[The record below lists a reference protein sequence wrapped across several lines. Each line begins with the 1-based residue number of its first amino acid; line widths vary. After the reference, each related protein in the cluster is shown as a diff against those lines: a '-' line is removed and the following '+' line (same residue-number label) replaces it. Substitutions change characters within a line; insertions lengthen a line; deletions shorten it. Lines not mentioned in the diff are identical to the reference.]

1 MFDLTHLANSH
12 RLFFLNG
19 NDISLNEFI
28 IDINHYRAKIR
39 NFKKA
44 QSSAN
49 QLINT
54 PLKVVLYH
62 SDTYQ
67 FSIRLFALSAES
79 IDVYFPSNSQIQT
92 LDSLFATTDAFSGEL
107 GHEITFPSIES
118 VDFERKS
125 DNPQLNSTSGFSWPD
140 SGDLYF
146 STSGSTGDAKIIHKS
161 WQQINLEL
169 AQLQNVFNI
178 KRYEKLIATVSHQH
192 IYGLLFRLL
201 WPLSNGTLISDTFEY
216 PEHVKSALQSDKKV
230 ALISS
235 PAFLKRLINDNVLAA
250 YSNHFSYIFSS
261 GGLLADDIAIHL
273 NQQLDFPI
281 TQVYGSTETGGIA
294 YRQVDSLP
302 ASHWQTFKGITLSVE
317 AQSKRL
323 ILQSPWV
330 SDSSMLLDDMGE
342 LTSATEFTLQGRI
355 DRNVKLEEK
364 RVNLSA
370 MEQVAN
376 EHCWINESRIL
387 LKTGKRDVLFAVL
400 SLTELGLVKR
410 DELTTIAFT
419 REIKNHLLGK
429 FELVCLPKKWRY
441 LTELPYNSQGKLVQR
456 ELEKLF
462 E

>member
-1 MFDLTHLANSH
+1 VFNLAHLANSH
-12 RLFFLNG
+12 RLFLLNG
-19 NDISLNEFI
+19 NEISVNEFLV
-28 IDINHYRAKIR
+28 DINHYRRKVR
-39 NFKKA
+39 RFKKA
-44 QSSAN
+44 HTSAN
-49 QLINT
+49 KLINT
-54 PLKVVLYH
+54 PRKVVLFH

-67 FSIRLFALSAES
+67 FAIRLFALSAEL

-92 LDSLFATTDAFSGEL
+92 LNSLFEVADAFSGEL
-107 GHEITFPSIES
+107 AHEITFPSIES
-118 VDFERKS
+118 VDFDINDDEPHLELS
-125 DNPQLNSTSGFSWPD
+125 PELNWPD
-140 SGDLYF
+140 SGGLYF
-146 STSGSTGDAKIIHKS
+146 STSGSTGQAKLIQKS

-169 AQLQNVFNI
+169 TQLQNAFFVT
-178 KRYEKLIATVSHQH
+178 RYEKIIATVSHQH

-201 WPLSNGTLISDTFEY
+201 WPLSNGALISDTFEY
-216 PEHVKSALQSDKKV
+216 PEHVKSALQGDKKV
-230 ALISS
+230 VLISS

-250 YSNHFSYIFSS
+250 YSNQFSHIFSS
-261 GGLLADDIAIHL
+261 GGLLADDISIQL

-302 ASHWQTFKGITLSVE
+302 ASRWHTFNGITLSVE

-323 ILQSPWV
+323 ILTSPWV
-330 SDSSMLLDDMGE
+330 SETSMLLDDMGE
-342 LTSATEFTLQGRI
+342 LTSDTEFTLNGRI

-370 MEQVAN
+370 MEQVVN
-376 EHCWINESRIL
+376 EHCWVNESRIL

-400 SLTELGLVKR
+400 CLTELGLTKR
-410 DELTTIAFT
+410 NELTAIAFT

-441 LTELPYNSQGKLVQR
+441 LAELPYNSQGKLVQSA
-456 ELEKLF
+456 LEKLF

>member
-1 MFDLTHLANSH
+1 MFNLTNLDNTHS
-12 RLFFLNG
+12 LFFLNG
-19 NDISLNEFI
+19 KDISLNEFLL
-28 IDINHYRAKIR
+28 DINHYRAKVR
-39 NFKKA
+39 RFKKA
-44 QSSAN
+44 QTSVN
-49 QLINT
+49 KLINT
-54 PLKVVLYH
+54 PLKVVLFH

-67 FSIRLFALSAES
+67 FSIRLFALSAEL

-92 LDSLFATTDAFSGEL
+92 LKSLFEMTDAFSGEL
-107 GHEITFPSIES
+107 SHEINFPSIES
-118 VDFERKS
+118 INLDLNDDK
-125 DNPQLNSTSGFSWPD
+125 PQLNTKTGLSWPD
-140 SGDLYF
+140 SGSLYF
-146 STSGSTGDAKIIHKS
+146 STSGSTGQAKLIHKS
-161 WQQINLEL
+161 WKKINLEL
-169 AQLQNVFNI
+169 NQLQHAFIVT
-178 KRYEKLIATVSHQH
+178 RYEKVIATISHQH

-230 ALISS
+230 VLISS
-235 PAFLKRLINDNVLAA
+235 PAFLKRLINDNVLAD
-250 YSNHFSYIFSS
+250 YSNQFSHIFSS
-261 GGLLADDIAIHL
+261 GGLLADDVSIHL

-302 ASHWQTFKGITLSVE
+302 ASQWQTFKGITLSVE

-323 ILQSPWV
+323 ILTSPWV
-330 SDSSMLLDDMGE
+330 SEPSMLLDDMGE
-342 LTSATEFTLQGRI
+342 LTSATEFTLKGRI

-400 SLTELGLVKR
+400 SLTELGLIKR
-410 DELTTIAFT
+410 NELTAIAFT

>member
-1 MFDLTHLANSH
+1 VFNLTTLANSH

-19 NDISLNEFI
+19 KDISLNEFLL
-28 IDINHYRAKIR
+28 DINHYRAKVR
-39 NFKKA
+39 RFKKA
-44 QSSAN
+44 QTSVN
-49 QLINT
+49 KLINK
-54 PLKVVLYH
+54 PLKVVLFH

-67 FSIRLFALSAES
+67 FAIRLFALSTES

-92 LDSLFATTDAFSGEL
+92 LNTLFATTDAFSGVL
-107 GHEITFPSIES
+107 DHEITFPNIES
-118 VDFERKS
+118 VGFGSENDKWQLENTS
-125 DNPQLNSTSGFSWPD
+125 DFSWPD
-140 SGDLYF
+140 SGSLYF
-146 STSGSTGDAKIIHKS
+146 STSGSTGQAKLIHKS

-169 AQLQNVFNI
+169 NQLQHAFSAT
-178 KRYEKLIATVSHQH
+178 RYEKVIATVSHQH

-250 YSNHFSYIFSS
+250 YSNQFSHIFSS
-261 GGLLADDIAIHL
+261 GGLLADDISIHL

-302 ASHWQTFKGITLSVE
+302 ASKWQTFKGITLSVE

-323 ILQSPWV
+323 ILTSPWV
-330 SDSSMLLDDMGE
+330 SESSMLLDDMGE
-342 LTSATEFTLQGRI
+342 LTSATEFTLKGRI

-376 EHCWINESRIL
+376 EHCWVNESRIL

-400 SLTELGLVKR
+400 SLTELGLIKR
-410 DELTTIAFT
+410 NELTAIAFT

>member
-1 MFDLTHLANSH
+1 VFNLTNLANSH
-12 RLFFLNG
+12 SLFFLNG
-19 NDISLNEFI
+19 KDISLNEFI
-28 IDINHYRAKIR
+28 TDINHYRRKIR
-39 NFKKA
+39 RFKKA

-49 QLINT
+49 KLINT
-54 PLKVVLYH
+54 PRKVVLFH
-62 SDTYQ
+62 RDTYQ
-67 FSIRLFALSAES
+67 FAIRLFALSAES

-92 LDSLFATTDAFSGEL
+92 LNSLFEVADAFSGEL
-107 GHEITFPSIES
+107 AHEITFPSIES
-118 VDFERKS
+118 VDDES
-125 DNPQLNSTSGFSWPD
+125 HLELSPELSWPV
-140 SGDLYF
+140 SGGLYF
-146 STSGSTGDAKIIHKS
+146 STSGSTGQAKLIQKS

-169 AQLQNVFNI
+169 TQLQNAFCVT
-178 KRYEKLIATVSHQH
+178 RYEKVIATVSHQH

-201 WPLSNGTLISDTFEY
+201 WPLSNGALISDTFEY
-216 PEHVKSALQSDKKV
+216 PEHVKSALQGDKKV

-250 YSNHFSYIFSS
+250 NSNHFSHIFSS
-261 GGLLADDIAIHL
+261 GGLLADDISIHL

-302 ASHWQTFKGITLSVE
+302 ASRWQTFNGITLSVE

-323 ILQSPWV
+323 ILTSPWV
-330 SDSSMLLDDMGE
+330 SESSMLLDDMGE
-342 LTSATEFTLQGRI
+342 LTSATEFTLKGRI

-370 MEQVAN
+370 MEQVLN
-376 EHCWINESRIL
+376 EHCWVNESRIL

-410 DELTTIAFT
+410 DELTAIAFT
-419 REIKNHLLGK
+419 REIKKHLLGQ

-441 LTELPYNSQGKLVQR
+441 LAELPYNSQGKLVQSA
-456 ELEKLF
+456 LEKFF

>member
-1 MFDLTHLANSH
+1 VFDLTHIANSH
-12 RLFFLNG
+12 RLFLLND
-19 NDISLNEFI
+19 NDISVKEFI
-28 IDINHYRAKIR
+28 TDINHYRRKIR
-39 NFKKA
+39 RFKKA
-44 QSSAN
+44 KNSAN
-49 QLINT
+49 TLINT
-54 PLKVVLYH
+54 PLKVVLFH

-79 IDVYFPSNSQIQT
+79 IDVCFPSNSQIQT
-92 LDSLFATTDAFSGEL
+92 LNSLFEVTDAFSGEL
-107 GHEITFPSIES
+107 AHEITFPNIDS
-118 VDFERKS
+118 VDFDIADDEPHLELSPK
-125 DNPQLNSTSGFSWPD
+125 LSWPD
-140 SGDLYF
+140 SGSLYF
-146 STSGSTGDAKIIHKS
+146 STSGSTGQAKLIHKS

-169 AQLQNVFNI
+169 SQLQNAFNI
-178 KRYEKLIATVSHQH
+178 TRYEKIIATVSHQH

-201 WPLSNGTLISDTFEY
+201 WPLSNGALISDTFEY

-235 PAFLKRLINDNVLAA
+235 PAFLKRLITDNVLAV
-250 YSNHFSYIFSS
+250 YSNCFSHIFSS
-261 GGLLADDIAIHL
+261 GGLLTDDISIQL

-302 ASHWQTFKGITLSVE
+302 ASRWQTFNGITLSVE

-323 ILQSPWV
+323 ILTSPWV
-330 SDSSMLLDDMGE
+330 SETSMLLDDMGE
-342 LTSATEFTLQGRI
+342 LTSATEFTLNGRI

-376 EHCWINESRIL
+376 EHCWVNESRIL

-400 SLTELGLVKR
+400 SLTELGLIKR
-410 DELTTIAFT
+410 NELTAIAFT

-429 FELVCLPKKWRY
+429 FELICLPKKWRY
-441 LTELPYNSQGKLVQR
+441 LSELPYNSQGKLVQR